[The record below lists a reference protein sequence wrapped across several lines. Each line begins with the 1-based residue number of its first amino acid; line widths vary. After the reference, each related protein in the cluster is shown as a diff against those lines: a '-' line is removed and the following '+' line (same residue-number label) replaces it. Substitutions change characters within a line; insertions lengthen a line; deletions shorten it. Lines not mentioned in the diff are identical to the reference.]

1 MTGAPEY
8 VNVVLDGLW
17 NAGFQAYPVGGCV
30 RDRLLGR
37 EPGDWDVCTS
47 ARPEQ
52 TQAVFSHMRL
62 IETGLRHGT
71 VTVMSQG
78 KPVEVTTFRTES
90 GYGDNRHP
98 DQVDFVEELAQDL
111 ARRDFT
117 VNAMAYDRDGSVIDL
132 YGGRDDLA
140 AGLIRCVGEPE
151 RRFSEDALR
160 MLRALRFAA
169 RLGFSIEEETARAI
183 HENRHRLQ
191 SISPERILSEL
202 RGLLVGPGAGDML
215 RQFPD
220 VIFEFLPELS
230 PELGFDQH
238 NPNHIHDIWTHTTM
252 AVDAID
258 NDPTLRLTML
268 LHDVG
273 KVPCYFTDEAGVGHF
288 YGHAKAG
295 VVLAEKM
302 LRRLR
307 CDNATRQ
314 EVVKLIEYHDIEP
327 PQTMKGVRRLGA
339 KLGPERVHRLI
350 ACWRADSDDRA
361 VPIRDRN
368 LAIIDVTA
376 RLLEQLEAQ
385 EQCFS
390 QKNMEI
396 NGKDILALGLAPG
409 PAVGAVLQGLFQ
421 AVTDGELENEREA
434 LLARAKQM
442 VQMQKN

>member
-1 MTGAPEY
+1 MKGAPGY
-8 VNVVLDGLW
+8 VNEVLEGLW
-17 NAGFQAYPVGGCV
+17 AAGYQAYPVGGCV

-52 TQAVFSHMRL
+52 TAAVFSHNRL

-98 DQVDFVEELAQDL
+98 DRVDFVDDLAQDL

-117 VNAMAYDRDGSVIDL
+117 VNAMAYDRDGSIIDL
-132 YGGRDDLA
+132 YGGQADLA
-140 AGLIRCVGEPE
+140 AGLIRCVGAPE

-160 MLRALRFAA
+160 MLRALRFAS
-169 RLGFSIEEETARAI
+169 RLGFSIEGETARAI

-191 SISPERILSEL
+191 NISPERIFSEL
-202 RGLLVGPGAGDML
+202 KGLLAGPGAGDVL

-230 PELGFDQH
+230 PELGFDQN

-252 AVDAID
+252 AVDAIEPD
-258 NDPTLRLTML
+258 STLRLTML

-273 KVPCYFTDEAGVGHF
+273 KAECYFTDEAGVGHF

-295 VVLAEKM
+295 MVLAEKM

-307 CDNATRQ
+307 CDNATRE
-314 EVVKLIEYHDIEP
+314 EVVRLIEYHDIEP
-327 PQTMKGVRRLGA
+327 PQTAKGVRRLAA

-350 ACWRADSDDRA
+350 QCWRADSDDRA
-361 VPIRDRN
+361 PAIRDRN
-368 LAIIDVTA
+368 LAIIQVTA
-376 RLLEQLEAQ
+376 QLLAESEA
-385 EQCFS
+385 ESQCFS
-390 QKNMEI
+390 MKDMNI
-396 NGKDILALGLAPG
+396 NGRDIQSLGQAPG
-409 PAVGAVLQGLFQ
+409 PALGQVLQSLWQ
-421 AVTDGELENEREA
+421 AVTDGELANDHEA
-434 LLARAKQM
+434 LMARAQELI
-442 VQMQKN
+442 KNGKN